1 MICVKASGMPNTLV
15 ANQYGAK
22 TVVAVNTL
30 KEIRRWL
37 VNNCNNRW
45 SATDYK
51 GYSFNWRRLGKVD
64 SWQQQYLAEMNIT
77 IIVHFKRS
85 EDLMLYLLSWPSEV
99 LLND

>member
-1 MICVKASGMPNTLV
+1 MPNTLV

-51 GYSFNWRRLGKVD
+51 GYSFNWRKLGKVD

>member
-1 MICVKASGMPNTLV
+1 MICVKVSCMLDTLV